1 MDTQATQLRPSRP
14 TVLGS
19 VSTLGAALPFLALL
33 VVGVL
38 FPLFGGGYWGVIA
51 TRACVYWVLV
61 SGLNLVVG
69 FAGQIAIGWVA
80 LLTLGAYTTS
90 VLAAGNVMPALPPYL
105 ALAIAAVVGAI
116 FGLIIGLPAL
126 RLRTFYFAITTLG
139 FATIVTQV
147 ALAWQSVTGGGVGV
161 AGPIFPEPFASQW
174 GFYYFCFGLAAI
186 CTWTTANIAASRF
199 GRALTAIRDAEVAAE
214 ASGIAKPALLG
225 AVFLF
230 SGAVAAVAG
239 GLFAALQSY
248 ITPDAFTLDLSV
260 LFFIAIL
267 IGGRG
272 SILGPLLGTILL
284 TVLPEFAAPLVAW
297 STFLYAALL
306 LVIVL
311 VIPGG
316 IAELLDFKN
325 RRPLESDRA
334 IIPRPDLLDRLL
346 GTTPNAGA
354 LTLQQVALSFG
365 GVQAIDGLDLEIRP
379 GQVHGLIG
387 PNGSGKTTTLNVIS
401 GYYAPQRGAVRLN
414 DAAMP
419 VLARHQRARMR
430 IARTFQTPRIVGS
443 ASVLQN
449 VMIGGTIDGEGT
461 FVESL
466 LSLPRHR
473 RDEAMLRDTAMLAL
487 AAVGLERLAQVRA
500 DRLQHSELRFTEIAR
515 ALMLRPAFL
524 LLDEPAAGLSAEEIA
539 RLSALLL
546 AIARAGTGVLLV
558 EHHPDLIFD
567 ICHYVTVLNLGMP
580 ISEPDPLLD
589 VAGLSSGYGKI
600 GVLRGVDLNVGA
612 GEVVALLGP
621 NGAGKTTLLR
631 AVSGLL
637 PWSGSVRFAGRDLA
651 GFSPRETVRCGLAHV
666 VEGHRVFTQLSVL
679 DNLLLAAYDLPR
691 GERAVRVEEV
701 FGLFPEIAAKRHERA
716 AALSGGQQQILAVA
730 QGLVRRPR
738 LLMLDEPSAGLSPVL
753 VDRVLVVVQ
762 RLREAGTAVL
772 LVEQLIEKA
781 LALADRVYAL
791 ARGSIVLEAKTGE
804 ADLPLRLQHAYM
816 ATGSFHT

>member
-1 MDTQATQLRPSRP
+1 MDMPMTQVRPSRADA
-14 TVLGS
+14 LGAT
-19 VSTLGAALPFLALL
+19 STLGVALPFLALL
-33 VVGVL
+33 VIGIA

-90 VLAAGNVMPALPPYL
+90 VLVAGNVTPELSPYL

-116 FGLIIGLPAL
+116 FGLIVGLPAL

-147 ALAWQSVTGGGVGV
+147 ALAWQGVTGGGVGV
-161 AGPIFPEPFASQW
+161 AGPIFPKPFDSQW

-186 CTWTTANIAASRF
+186 CTWMTANIAASRF

-214 ASGIAKPALLG
+214 ACGIAKPALL
-225 AVFLF
+225 ALVFLF

-239 GLFAALQSY
+239 GLFASLQSY

-267 IGGRG
+267 IGGRS

-297 STFLYAALL
+297 STFLYAVLL

-311 VIPGG
+311 AMPGG

-325 RRPLESDRA
+325 RRPLESGRA
-334 IIPRPDLLDRLL
+334 IVPRPELLDRLL
-346 GTTPNAGA
+346 AAPAGADAGA
-354 LTLQQVALSFG
+354 LTLEQVALAFG
-365 GVQAIDGLDLEIRP
+365 GVHAIDGLDLEIRS
-379 GQVHGLIG
+379 GQIHGLIG

-401 GYYAPQRGAVRLN
+401 GYYAQQSGTVRLN
-414 DAAMP
+414 GAALP
-419 VLARHQRARMR
+419 VLERHRRAHMR

-449 VMIGGTIDGEGT
+449 VMIGGTIDGQGT

-487 AAVGLERLAQVRA
+487 AAVGLERLAPVRA

-524 LLDEPAAGLSAEEIA
+524 LLDEPAAGLSAEEIG
-539 RLSALLL
+539 RLGALVV

-558 EHHPDLIFD
+558 EHHADLIFD
-567 ICHYVTVLNLGMP
+567 ICHHVTVLNLGKN
-580 ISEPDPLLD
+580 LA
-589 VAGLSSGYGKI
+589 AGTPAEIRSH
-600 GVLRGVDLNVGA
+600 R
-612 GEVVALLGP
+612 EVVNAYLG
-621 NGAGKTTLLR
+621 G
-631 AVSGLL
+631 
-637 PWSGSVRFAGRDLA
+637 
-651 GFSPRETVRCGLAHV
+651 
-666 VEGHRVFTQLSVL
+666 
-679 DNLLLAAYDLPR
+679 
-691 GERAVRVEEV
+691 
-701 FGLFPEIAAKRHERA
+701 
-716 AALSGGQQQILAVA
+716 
-730 QGLVRRPR
+730 
-738 LLMLDEPSAGLSPVL
+738 
-753 VDRVLVVVQ
+753 
-762 RLREAGTAVL
+762 
-772 LVEQLIEKA
+772 
-781 LALADRVYAL
+781 
-791 ARGSIVLEAKTGE
+791 
-804 ADLPLRLQHAYM
+804 
-816 ATGSFHT
+816 